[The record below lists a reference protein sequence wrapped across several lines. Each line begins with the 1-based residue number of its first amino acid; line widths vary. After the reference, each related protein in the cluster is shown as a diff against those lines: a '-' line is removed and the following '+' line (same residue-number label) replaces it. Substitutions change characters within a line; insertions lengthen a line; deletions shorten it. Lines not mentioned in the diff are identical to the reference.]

1 MTCTW
6 LPGGFSSWMPLPSP
20 VGTGL
25 TSKAVPENH
34 CPPGFLQTLNF
45 FFIIIT
51 LCTLLSVKIYGAPSW
66 EVQRK
71 GFGGYFTLGSQVLI
85 PVISCSGFHRKFLL
99 RTPTLS
105 DKASSSAL
113 NSLGRTRGGQSVE
126 GRHLSEMEE
135 REKFPEQKIWP

>member
-1 MTCTW
+1 MRLAPQRFLFMDAPPFPSWHRIDFKSCARKPLSTW
-6 LPGGFSSWMPLPSP
+6 LSSN
-20 VGTGL
+20 V
-25 TSKAVPENH
+25 KYF
-34 CPPGFLQTLNF
+34 FLKKV
-45 FFIIIT
+45 IT

-105 DKASSSAL
+105 EKASASAL